1 MAVRVRNVEQADLV
15 PVGILAGRLVRMHH
29 AWDPERFMKPGN
41 PEQGYTWWFGTKL
54 ADPKIILLVAE
65 EPEVAEGPLGYAFCA
80 LEGKDY
86 NDLLE
91 PHAKLHDILVDER
104 AQRRGVGEAL
114 LTEVFRQAKEKG
126 APRVLLHTAA
136 QNETAQRLFARMGF
150 RTTMLEM
157 TRELK

>member
-1 MAVRVRNVEQADLV
+1 MEQADLV
-15 PVGILAGRLVRMHH
+15 PVGILAGRLVRMHY
-29 AWDPERFMKPGN
+29 AWDAERYMKPGN

-65 EPEVAEGPLGYAFCA
+65 DAEVAEGPLGYAFCA

-104 AQRRGVGEAL
+104 AQRRGIGEAL
-114 LTEVFRQAKEKG
+114 LTEVFRQAKERG
-126 APRVLLHTAA
+126 APRVLLHTASQNAAA
-136 QNETAQRLFARMGF
+136 QKLFARMGF